1 MKIEG
6 VVLFIIG
13 IVLCIAGCVYLINE
27 YSPIAFVGGG
37 MALIIISATIM
48 FPMKQEIVD

>member
-13 IVLCIAGCVYLINE
+13 IALCIAGCVYVINE

-37 MALIIISATIM
+37 MALIIVSTTVM
-48 FPMKQEIVD
+48 FPKKKEIAD